1 MAGVAKPALIS
12 GPPRVSR
19 PSACRPVAFG
29 PFVALSPVEER
40 SVLVSDALFVSV
52 EEAAR
57 RIGIGIGR
65 TLAYELCR
73 AYLEGRPDGLG
84 CVRLGRRLVVPVRV
98 LDELGRNGNDKPD
111 AAR

>member
-1 MAGVAKPALIS
+1 M
-12 GPPRVSR
+12 
-19 PSACRPVAFG
+19 
-29 PFVALSPVEER
+29 
-40 SVLVSDALFVSV
+40 SDALFVSV

-57 RIGIGIGR
+57 RIGIGR

-98 LDELGRNGNDKPD
+98 LDELGRDRNDQPG

>member
-1 MAGVAKPALIS
+1 M
-12 GPPRVSR
+12 
-19 PSACRPVAFG
+19 
-29 PFVALSPVEER
+29 
-40 SVLVSDALFVSV
+40 SDALFVSV

-57 RIGIGIGR
+57 RIGIGR

-73 AYLEGRPDGLG
+73 TYLEGRPDGLG

-98 LDELGRNGNDKPD
+98 LDELGRDRNDQPG